1 MSFSSFPVSPEQTRE
16 KQSFVPRRPSP
27 GIGAGFAALMAGKNI
42 QAQKVDAA
50 PAATPA
56 GPSKENGNVTL
67 LRAPILAGR
76 VPSDMARSMR
86 GAKQGGV
93 ESSLPGF
100 SIDSYMR
107 TRVASPR
114 DKVAPKKA
122 EPAPEPSWEESLG
135 SLSASFESG
144 RDGSAA
150 IGYDRVGGTSYG
162 KYQIASRVGG
172 MKDFV
177 NFLDGNAPD
186 IAKRLRGAG
195 PANTGSRRGE
205 MPKVWQAIAREQPER
220 FEKLQEAFIRE
231 SHYKPAVKAIEERTA
246 LKAGKLSPVMR
257 EVIWSTAV
265 QHGPTGAARIFDK
278 ADNMSGKPADP
289 GYERKLIQNVYALR
303 AGQFGSSDENIQA
316 AVGRRFVREK
326 MLALNMLDGGRSS
339 ALA

>member
-1 MSFSSFPVSPEQTRE
+1 MSFSLFPVSPEQTRE

-27 GIGAGFAALMAGKNI
+27 GVGAGFAALMAGKNI

-50 PAATPA
+50 GLSEKNGNATP
-56 GPSKENGNVTL
+56 
-67 LRAPILAGR
+67 LRAPTLAGR
-76 VPSDMARSMR
+76 VPSDTARAVR
-86 GAKQGGV
+86 VAKQG
-93 ESSLPGF
+93 ESPLPGF

-107 TRVASPR
+107 TRVASPKG
-114 DKVAPKKA
+114 KVAPKKA
-122 EPAPEPSWEESLG
+122 DPAPEPSWEESLG

-195 PANTGSRRGE
+195 PANTGSRSGE
-205 MPKVWQAIAREQPER
+205 MPNVWQAIAREQPER

-231 SHYKPAVKAIEERTA
+231 SHYKPAVRAIEERTA

-265 QHGPTGAARIFDK
+265 QHGPAGAARIFDK
-278 ADNMSGKPADP
+278 ADNMSGKPVDP